1 MQKLKLGVIG
11 AGGIVCRMH
20 LPDLA
25 QGSDFEVSVIG
36 GRREHRL
43 KHQCQEFDIPRW
55 TQDYDAI
62 IADGTLDA
70 ILVGTP
76 HPLHVSWGVKALEAG
91 KHVLMQK
98 PLCGEMDEANQFVEA
113 AEAAVRQ

>member
-1 MQKLKLGVIG
+1 MDKYKLGVIG

-20 LPDLA
+20 LPDLKR
-25 QGSDFEVSVIG
+25 GEDFEVVVIG
-36 GRREHRL
+36 GRRENRL

-62 IADGTLDA
+62 IADDTLDA

-76 HPLHVSWGVKALEAG
+76 TSITCFMG
-91 KHVLMQK
+91 
-98 PLCGEMDEANQFVEA
+98 C
-113 AEAAVRQ
+113 

>member
-1 MQKLKLGVIG
+1 MQKLKLGIIG

-25 QGSDFEVSVIG
+25 QGADFEVSVIG

-76 HPLHVSWGVKALEAG
+76 APAACFVGCQSIGSRQACAHAKTALWRYG
-91 KHVLMQK
+91 R
-98 PLCGEMDEANQFVEA
+98 GESICRSN
-113 AEAAVRQ
+113 